1 LLLQRPT
8 DVVDREVLL
17 AQLDDFLARGD
28 ALGGSVRPL
37 EHRQEECAV
46 WVLPKPVA
54 EHSKDSRGV
63 AEALG
68 GLGGRDPLE
77 EVGAEGFVLAVGGVG
92 RFEEDLPDIDVCYL
106 FDLFQRLT
114 RHISWGWP

>member
-1 LLLQRPT
+1 
-8 DVVDREVLL
+8 
-17 AQLDDFLARGD
+17 
-28 ALGGSVRPL
+28 
-37 EHRQEECAV
+37 
-46 WVLPKPVA
+46 VA
-54 EHSKDSRGV
+54 EHSKASRGV

-114 RHISWGWP
+114 MALNSCNGDDYQSQGSRMMGTIDSSMARLNVSY